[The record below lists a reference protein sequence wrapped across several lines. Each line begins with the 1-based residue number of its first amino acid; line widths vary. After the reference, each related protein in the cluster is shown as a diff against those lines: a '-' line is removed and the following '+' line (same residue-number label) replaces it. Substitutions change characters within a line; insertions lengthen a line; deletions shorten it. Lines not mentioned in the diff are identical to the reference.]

1 MTAGPRELLYRE
13 AIAEALVQAM
23 EADDRVFV
31 MGIGVDDPKGI
42 FGTTL
47 GAYRRFGGK
56 RVFDTPL
63 AEHAMTGVGVGAALA
78 GMRPVMVHA
87 RNDFLLLTM
96 DQLVNNAAKWRYM
109 SGGRLAVPLTIR
121 AIIGRGWGQAAQHS
135 QSLQALFAHVPG
147 LRVVMPSTPHDA
159 KGLLLAA
166 IQDNGPVVV
175 LEHRWLY
182 EHRGPVPEEPFTLP
196 LGRGV
201 IRRAG
206 TDVTVV
212 AVSLMVVEA
221 LKAAEVLAGA
231 GIQAEVIDVRSVCP
245 LDDALVFDSVRKT
258 GRLVIADTGWRSFG
272 IGGEIAARVAE
283 SALSSL
289 KAPVCRI
296 SLPDVP
302 TPCSPALEKVYYPT
316 ADHVVAQVKR
326 MMEAGAGGPLRR
338 EAGGGPEPPGREFQG
353 PF

>member
-1 MTAGPRELLYRE
+1 VTEPRQLLYRE
-13 AIAEALVQAM
+13 AIAEALIQAM

-31 MGIGVDDPKGI
+31 MGVGVDDPKGI

-47 GAYRRFGGK
+47 GAHRRFGSK

-63 AEHAMTGVGVGAALA
+63 AEHAVTGIGVGAALA

-96 DQLVNNAAKWRYM
+96 DQLVNNAAKWSYM
-109 SGGRLAVPLTIR
+109 SGGRLKVPLTIR

-147 LRVVMPSTPHDA
+147 LRVLMPSNPHDA
-159 KGLLLAA
+159 KGLLLGA
-166 IQDNGPVVV
+166 IQDDSPAVV

-182 EHRGPVPEEPFTLP
+182 EHRGPVPEEPFALP
-196 LGRGV
+196 LDRGV
-201 IRRAG
+201 VRREG
-206 TDVTVV
+206 SDVTVV

-221 LKAAEVLAGA
+221 LKAAEQLAAA
-231 GIQAEVIDVRSVCP
+231 GVQAEVIDLRSVCP
-245 LDDALVFDSVRKT
+245 LDDELILNSVRKT

-272 IGGEIAARVAE
+272 IAAEVSARVAE
-283 SALSSL
+283 SAFRELR
-289 KAPVCRI
+289 APVRRVA
-296 SLPDVP
+296 LPDVP
-302 TPCSPALEKVYYPT
+302 TPCSPALERIYYAT
-316 ADHVVAQVKR
+316 AEDVVRAVR
-326 MMEAGAGGPLRR
+326 EVLGAGAR
-338 EAGGGPEPPGREFQG
+338 EAVPPRVEGVPRSPAREFLG